1 MSNNFTSHFSADDAA
16 LVLID
21 FQPQMFM
28 GVESH
33 DRNAIKNNL
42 QIIAKSAK
50 LFNVPTVLSTVT
62 AETFAGPF
70 VPEVT
75 EGVFP
80 GHEVVD
86 RTSINAWLTPDFVKA
101 VEATGRKRLVIA
113 GLWTGACAAFN
124 VIEGL
129 RRGYEVFFVADACG
143 DTSLQVHERA
153 VDRMVQAGVRPMT
166 SVQYL
171 LELQRDWA
179 RSGTYALTTGIAKS
193 WSGGYGLGLIYAG
206 AMLPGHTEADAAA

>member
-1 MSNNFTSHFSADDAA
+1 MSNSFPSHLCADDAA

-70 VPEVT
+70 VPEIT

-80 GHEVVD
+80 GQEVVD
-86 RTSINAWLTPDFVKA
+86 RTSINAWLTPNFVKA
-101 VEATGRKRLVIA
+101 VEATGRNRLVITV
-113 GLWTGACAAFN
+113 LWTAASAPFN
-124 VIEGL
+124 VIDGL
-129 RRGYEVFFVADACG
+129 RRPSHAFLFPPPSPIP
-143 DTSLQVHERA
+143 T
-153 VDRMVQAGVRPMT
+153 
-166 SVQYL
+166 
-171 LELQRDWA
+171 
-179 RSGTYALTTGIAKS
+179 
-193 WSGGYGLGLIYAG
+193 
-206 AMLPGHTEADAAA
+206 

>member
-62 AETFAGPF
+62 PETFSGPF
-70 VPEVT
+70 VPEVS
-75 EGVFP
+75 EGDFP

-86 RTSINAWLTPDFVKA
+86 RTSINACLPPNFMRS
-101 VEATGRKRLVIA
+101 VEATGRKRLVIS
-113 GLWTGACAAFN
+113 GLW
-124 VIEGL
+124 
-129 RRGYEVFFVADACG
+129 
-143 DTSLQVHERA
+143 
-153 VDRMVQAGVRPMT
+153 
-166 SVQYL
+166 
-171 LELQRDWA
+171 
-179 RSGTYALTTGIAKS
+179 
-193 WSGGYGLGLIYAG
+193 
-206 AMLPGHTEADAAA
+206 